1 MIAGAVMLR
10 ELFPKRELVAS
21 PPRIETHYDTVTA
34 RQLDTLWRWRE
45 KLVRDARAEHERDSL
60 RTLLERSTTSVPETV
75 FVVTDLDGITA
86 LAVGANVG
94 DSTLVAGFSLARLD
108 TGYAF
113 RRWQDQFY
121 TTGPL
126 KSLVLDGSMPRVTFY
141 SPQKKPCQSGCKLKH
156 YLTGMVAGAAIWEVF
171 R

>member
-1 MIAGAVMLR
+1 MLR

-34 RQLDTLWRWRE
+34 RQLDTLWRWRA
-45 KLVRDARAEHERDSL
+45 KLVRDARAEYARDSL
-60 RTLLERSTTSVPETV
+60 RTLLERLTTSVPETV
-75 FVVTDLDGITA
+75 RVVTDLDGVTA
-86 LAVGANVG
+86 LAVGEYVG

-113 RRWQDQFY
+113 RRWQAQFY

-126 KSLVLDGSMPRVTFY
+126 KSLVLDGTTPRVTF
-141 SPQKKPCQSGCKLKH
+141 SPPPDPPCRVGCKLRH
-156 YLTGMVAGAAIWEVF
+156 FAIGAAAGAAIWEAL